1 MPDTADQELVFGYD
15 SSPGVDAQAL
25 ANRQALIDAF
35 GRLARGEEEA
45 FWALF
50 DPDASFH
57 EASCLPYGG
66 SHQGLDAIKRGYQE
80 MCATFSQMRSEF
92 HEVLTAGDYCILYQ
106 TIAFTV
112 AANGN
117 QGGFPVAELFRF
129 QNGRIVEW
137 RANYFDACLMARL
150 INGE

>member
-1 MPDTADQELVFGYD
+1 MPETADQELVFGYD

-35 GRLARGEEEA
+35 GRMARGEEEA
-45 FWALF
+45 FGPV

-66 SHQGLDAIKRGYQE
+66 SHQGLDAIKRGYRE

-92 HEVLTAGDYCILYQ
+92 HEVLTAAKIASSTRRSPSPSPPTATRAASRWPSCSGSRMAGSSSGAR
-106 TIAFTV
+106 TISTPA
-112 AANGN
+112 
-117 QGGFPVAELFRF
+117 
-129 QNGRIVEW
+129 
-137 RANYFDACLMARL
+137 
-150 INGE
+150 